1 MGIVVYTR
9 DQVADMV
16 ADGSCVGKKFEF
28 TYRTGQNR
36 DYPLTME
43 FVAST
48 FDDDREVEYILHNPN
63 TEKYREPQLMTYRRD
78 NFINSMRQGM
88 DDVESIRLVN
98 DEIAWE
104 L

>member
-16 ADGSCVGKKFEF
+16 ADGSCIGKKFEF

-48 FDDDREVEYILHNPN
+48 FEDDGEVEYILYNPN
-63 TEKYREPQLMTYRRD
+63 TERYKKPRLLSYNRQ
-78 NFINSMRQGM
+78 NFINSMQQGM
-88 DDVESIRLVN
+88 DDLESIHLVT
-98 DEIAWE
+98 DEAAWQ